1 MAKISPVSAK
11 YIVHA
16 TIEIEGVVDRPDV
29 IGAIFGQTEGL
40 LGADLELRELQR
52 SGRIGRIEVNVD
64 TRGGKTA
71 GEIIIPSSLDK
82 AETAIVGAA
91 LEIIQRIGPCNAKL
105 KVTKIE
111 DVRIS
116 KRAFVVERAKA
127 LLRYMMD
134 STMPDSQDLADEVLN
149 SVRVMECI
157 EYGKDRLPAG
167 PAIDESDEIIIVEGR
182 ADVLTLLKHGF
193 KNAISMNGTS
203 VPQTIIDLTR
213 KKTVTAFVDG
223 DRGGDLNIKELLA
236 VAEIDFVTKAPDG
249 KEVEELSKKEIH
261 KCLRAK
267 IAVEQANL
275 EMGSKQD
282 SGKKAEMERKPAP
295 RFERRDTRDDRRDP
309 RDRGERDRTVRN
321 DRREYKPSIPR
332 ASEKEI
338 STFKGILEDSIGTHG
353 ATILDQD
360 LNILGKV
367 PVTELPS
374 TLKGLTNAFAVVLD
388 GNADRNLILSAE
400 KSRVKHIVCMDS
412 AVKQAETSVNIVT
425 SSSI

>member
-1 MAKISPVSAK
+1 M
-11 YIVHA
+11 
-16 TIEIEGVVDRPDV
+16 
-29 IGAIFGQTEGL
+29 
-40 LGADLELRELQR
+40 
-52 SGRIGRIEVNVD
+52 
-64 TRGGKTA
+64 
-71 GEIIIPSSLDK
+71 
-82 AETAIVGAA
+82 
-91 LEIIQRIGPCNAKL
+91 
-105 KVTKIE
+105 
-111 DVRIS
+111 
-116 KRAFVVERAKA
+116 
-127 LLRYMMD
+127 
-134 STMPDSQDLADEVLN
+134 
-149 SVRVMECI
+149 
-157 EYGKDRLPAG
+157 
-167 PAIDESDEIIIVEGR
+167 VEGR
-182 ADVLTLLKHGF
+182 ADVLPLLKHGF

-321 DRREYKPSIPR
+321 DRREYKPSIPKT
-332 ASEKEI
+332 SEKKI